1 MGRMP
6 IRSTNPSGG
15 GGLNFLDKHRK
26 RCRHMHLDV
35 LPVDGLGRVEGDDG
49 DVSVVSRGARLEV
62 DGLSPGD
69 EESPGSKHPCLFG
82 DAFPFRNQ
90 AQGEVV
96 KARPGGARVSQR
108 SSGPVSSEISQS
120 PGTIRGSVESL
131 TCSQV

>member
-69 EESPGSKHPCLFG
+69 EESPGSKHPCLS
-82 DAFPFRNQ
+82 ATPFP
-90 AQGEVV
+90 
-96 KARPGGARVSQR
+96 
-108 SSGPVSSEISQS
+108 SETRHK
-120 PGTIRGSVESL
+120 GK
-131 TCSQV
+131 